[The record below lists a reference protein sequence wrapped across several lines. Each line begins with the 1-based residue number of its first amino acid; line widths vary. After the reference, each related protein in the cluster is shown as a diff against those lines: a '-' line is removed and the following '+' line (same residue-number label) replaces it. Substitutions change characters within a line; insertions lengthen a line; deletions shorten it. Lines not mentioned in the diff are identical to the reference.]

1 MWRDR
6 RSEAGA
12 VLAAVVALALT
23 AAIRRRR
30 RIGQR
35 AKGARMGADMNKEIV
50 RRVEE
55 EPWRGNFDVIDEHV
69 AEDYVGYD
77 PSQPEAIRGREAVKE
92 FIRTYKAAFPD
103 SLVTVDAIFADGDI
117 VITRWNG
124 RGTHEGELMGIA
136 PTGKEATVTGIT
148 ISRLA
153 NGKVAESW
161 SQWDTLGLLIQ
172 LGAVPEPTRA

>member
-1 MWRDR
+1 
-6 RSEAGA
+6 
-12 VLAAVVALALT
+12 
-23 AAIRRRR
+23 
-30 RIGQR
+30 
-35 AKGARMGADMNKEIV
+35 MGADMNKEIV

-55 EPWRGNFDVIDEHV
+55 EPWQGNFDVIDEYV
-69 AEDYVGYD
+69 ANDYVGHD
-77 PSQPEAIRGREAVKE
+77 PSQPAPLQGPEALKE

-117 VITRWNG
+117 VVTRWNG

-153 NGKVAESW
+153 NGKIAETW

-172 LGAVPEPTRA
+172 LGAVPEPARA

>member
-1 MWRDR
+1 
-6 RSEAGA
+6 
-12 VLAAVVALALT
+12 
-23 AAIRRRR
+23 
-30 RIGQR
+30 
-35 AKGARMGADMNKEIV
+35 MGADMNKEIV

-69 AEDYVGYD
+69 ADDYAGYD
-77 PSQPEAIRGREAVKE
+77 PTQPDPIRGREAAKE

-103 SLVTVDAIFADGDI
+103 ALVTVDAIFADGDI

-153 NGKVAESW
+153 NGKIAESW